1 MKMIK
6 REELVEAITRHGGMY
21 ARDVEKFLDCY
32 DDVLFRLLSGQT
44 AVEGS
49 TSMYFTD
56 DNFTEYLEEGL
67 KIRIANGI
75 YIERKFVPEKV
86 QEYGQLVGKTIPEH
100 CNLKAHVTPYYA
112 DKMNEAIKK
121 EKQVYKRRKEY
132 YQRKTQ

>member
-6 REELVEAITRHGGMY
+6 REELVEAIARHGGMY
-21 ARDVEKFLDCY
+21 TRDVEKFLDCY
-32 DDVLFRLLSGQT
+32 DDVLFRLLSGKT
-44 AVEGS
+44 SVEGS
-49 TSMYFTD
+49 TSMDFTD

>member
-6 REELVEAITRHGGMY
+6 REELVEAIAMRGGMY
-21 ARDVEKFLDCY
+21 TRDVEKFLDCY